1 MNTLDL
7 QIRRSESYMSFRNSL
22 LKAGCPTAKLTSPS
36 PYQSR
41 TKPPGEFPLT

>member
-22 LKAGCPTAKLTSPS
+22 LKAGCPTAKLNFYFKTTF
-36 PYQSR
+36 R
-41 TKPPGEFPLT
+41 NARDGKG